1 MVRDFPFIKQ
11 VFAFE
16 AAVEQRSIFEHGA
29 GDVEE
34 TITNC
39 EESAS
44 MDAAAGSQGQDTWHG
59 NAFCRTSTNSSA
71 KPAPINSAPRAGRSS
86 PAAR

>member
-34 TITNC
+34 AVTNC

-44 MDAAAGSQGQDTWHG
+44 MDAAAGSQGQDTG
-59 NAFCRTSTNSSA
+59 LAFLLPNKHEFKCKACTHQFSATSGTNLA
-71 KPAPINSAPRAGRSS
+71 
-86 PAAR
+86 